1 MSTVNPDDGSSDSDA
16 LAVLELLAREA
27 PSSRFDELLRTARQ
41 HPLPQERLR
50 MLERAVRLAL
60 DVRATAEQRRRR
72 EAGLATLVD
81 TTQELS
87 SCTDDLDGL
96 LHVITSHARR
106 LLNFDMAYVSL
117 RLPGGGS
124 YVHKSDGET
133 TALSVGLELDPGFGL
148 GEYAQSKQAPFWTA
162 DYLADG
168 RFPHSPDIDEVVS
181 SEGLHAVLAVPLIHG
196 GAAIG
201 ALYGASREI
210 RHFTPDEVSLM
221 RSLAVLSASAIEATR
236 RRARIETGLADVQS
250 ENVRLTS
257 ALARTD
263 RLTATQKRLM
273 DLVLEGGAL
282 HDVTKAAAEAL
293 DGTLVLRDAEGRTL
307 AATGELPQPG
317 AASVVRALVDS
328 HAAGA
333 PVRVSGDGGSGA
345 WVTHVTTGVEAPG
358 TLLFRRPVVPAQHR
372 APDLAPAPRSP
383 QATASAASHPAP
395 AAALDALTE
404 EDKGLLYATAQTLAL
419 VLLLGH
425 SAGAAAGPARDECL
439 EELLAGAPESPR
451 RLSERVRRLGIDPGG
466 QHLVLIVR
474 PEGGKQG
481 ESAVWASSYAYRHG
495 GLKTVRGDCLVLLIP
510 GTDASAAARAAAG
523 ELSPLLGQPVSVGSA
538 GPTSE
543 LSAVGKVYQEARRC
557 LDTLVALGRTGGTAS
572 PEDLGFLGLL
582 LSDDHDADAFVH
594 NALGAVLDYDSGRS
608 TDLVRTLEAY
618 FTAGGSPTRAAQ
630 QLHVHTNTVAR
641 RLDRITELLGPHWQ
655 EPARALEIQLALR
668 LRRAQDAV
676 YRRPGETRRA
686 QADREA

>member
-1 MSTVNPDDGSSDSDA
+1 MILTFAGGHLVNPDEGSSDSDA

-41 HPLPQERLR
+41 QFLPRERLR
-50 MLERAVRLAL
+50 RLERAVRLAL

-72 EAGLATLVD
+72 EAGLAALVD
-81 TTQELS
+81 TTHDLS
-87 SCTDDLDGL
+87 SHTDDLDGL

-106 LLNFDMAYVSL
+106 LLNLDMAYVSL

-133 TALSVGLELDPGFGL
+133 TALSVGLELGRGFGL
-148 GEYAQSKQAPFWTA
+148 GEYAQSKQAPFWTS
-162 DYLADG
+162 DYLADE

-181 SEGLHAVLAVPLIHG
+181 SEGLHAVLAVPLIHS
-196 GAAIG
+196 GAATG

-236 RRARIETGLADVQS
+236 RRARIETALAEAQS
-250 ENVRLTS
+250 ESVRCTS
-257 ALARTD
+257 ALARMD
-263 RLTATQKRLM
+263 RLAATRKRLM

-282 HDVTKAAAEAL
+282 HDVTSAAAQAL
-293 DGTLVLRDAEGRTL
+293 GGTLVLWDAEGRTL
-307 AATGELPQPG
+307 AAAGELPQLD

-333 PVRVSGDGGSGA
+333 PVTVGGEGLPGVWA
-345 WVTHVTTGVEAPG
+345 THVTTGVEAPG
-358 TLLFRRPVVPAQHR
+358 ALLFRRPGTPCAE
-372 APDLAPAPRSP
+372 PPTETPSEPLS
-383 QATASAASHPAP
+383 
-395 AAALDALTE
+395 E
-404 EDKGLLYATAQTLAL
+404 EDKGLLCATAQTLAL

-439 EELLAGAPESPR
+439 EELLAGTPRSPR
-451 RLSERVRRLGIDPGG
+451 RLAERLRRLGIDPTGR
-466 QHLVLIVR
+466 HLVLIVR

-481 ESAVWASSYAYRHG
+481 ESAAWASSYAYRHG

-510 GTDASAAARAAAG
+510 GTDASAAASAAAG
-523 ELSPLLGQPVSVGSA
+523 ELSPLLGHPVSVGAA
-538 GPTSE
+538 GPTAE
-543 LSAVGKVYQEARRC
+543 LSSVGKVYQEARRC
-557 LDTLVALGRTGGTAS
+557 LDTLVALGRTGGTAA
-572 PEDLGFLGLL
+572 PGDLGFLGLL
-582 LSDDHDADAFVH
+582 LSDDHDADAFVTA
-594 NALGAVLDYDSGRS
+594 ALGPVLDYDSGRS
-608 TDLVRTLEAY
+608 TELVRTLEAY

-630 QLHVHTNTVAR
+630 HLHVHTNTVAR

-655 EPARALEIQLALR
+655 EPAQALEIQLALR
-668 LRRAQDAV
+668 VRRAQRAV
-676 YRRPGETRRA
+676 YRRPRTTEHT

>member
-1 MSTVNPDDGSSDSDA
+1 MSTVNPDDGSPDADA

-50 MLERAVRLAL
+50 RLERAVRLAL

-72 EAGLATLVD
+72 EAGLAALVD
-81 TTQELS
+81 TTQELA

-96 LHVITSHARR
+96 FHVITSHARR

-117 RLPGGGS
+117 RLPSGGS

-133 TALSVGLELDPGFGL
+133 NALSVGLELGRGFGL

-168 RFPHSPDIDEVVS
+168 RFPHSPDIDEVVI
-181 SEGLHAVLAVPLIHG
+181 SEGLHAVLVVPLIHS

-210 RHFTPDEVSLM
+210 RHFTPDEISLM
-221 RSLAVLSASAIEATR
+221 RSLAVLSSSAIEATR
-236 RRARIETGLADVQS
+236 RRARIETELADAQS

-282 HDVTKAAAEAL
+282 HDVTKAAAAAL

-307 AATGELPQPG
+307 AATGELPQPD

-333 PVRVSGDGGSGA
+333 PVTVTGDDGSGVWA
-345 WVTHVTTGVEAPG
+345 THVTTGVEAPG
-358 TLLFRRPVVPAQHR
+358 ALLFRRPVTSGAHTGRVEPAADPAQ
-372 APDLAPAPRSP
+372 APAP
-383 QATASAASHPAP
+383 HPAP
-395 AAALDALTE
+395 HPAPDSLTE

-439 EELLAGAPESPR
+439 EELLAGTPESPR
-451 RLSERVRRLGIDPGG
+451 RLAERVRRLGIEPTGP
-466 QHLVLIVR
+466 HLVLIVR

-523 ELSPLLGQPVSVGSA
+523 ELSPLLGHPVSVGAA
-538 GPTSE
+538 GPTAE
-543 LSAVGKVYQEARRC
+543 LSSVGKVYQEARRC

-572 PEDLGFLGLL
+572 PGDLGFLGLL
-582 LSDDHDADAFVH
+582 LSDEHDADAFVA

-608 TDLVRTLEAY
+608 TELVRTLEAY

-641 RLDRITELLGPHWQ
+641 RLDRITELLGPQWQ
-655 EPARALEIQLALR
+655 EPAQALEIQLALR
-668 LRRAQDAV
+668 LRRAQQAV
-676 YRRPGETRRA
+676 YRRPGEAQRA